1 MTGKR
6 DGTLLRREFVKAAA
20 ISTAGLVLVKPGSV
34 IGAPAN
40 SRLRLGLIGA
50 GGRGTHD
57 AGVFVSETNTQV
69 TAVADAFQDRLERAK
84 RQLDARLASKD
95 RPNIDPNRLYKGLDG
110 YGDLLASG
118 VDAVLIT
125 SPPWFHPEHMEAA
138 VDAGVHVYCEKPV
151 ATDVYGA
158 KRVLRAGEKAEG
170 KVSIEVGFQLRSSR
184 VYAEVAERIARGDI
198 GEPVSGQVYY
208 HTGALGDRSRPGE
221 SKDQTLLRNWV
232 FDIALSGDIIVEQ
245 NIHCIDICNWLLGSH
260 PVEAI
265 GTGGQKART
274 GLGDCYDH
282 FQVLY
287 SYPKDVQIAFTSTQ
301 FLKGWGDVAVR
312 IYGTKGV
319 AEVHYN
325 KPNQITG
332 DNKWESQDDPFDGVE
347 SKRVSGFV
355 NSVLEN
361 KPINSAQHGAESA
374 LSSILGR
381 EATYKGRE
389 LTWDAVMRSNQRF
402 RVKLD
407 IA

>member
-1 MTGKR
+1 MTEKH
-6 DGTLLRREFVKAAA
+6 DGTLLRRDFVKATA
-20 ISTAGLVLVKPGSV
+20 ITTAGLVLVKPESV

-40 SRLRLGLIGA
+40 SRLKLGLIGA

-57 AGVFVSETNTQV
+57 AGVFVSETETQV
-69 TAVADAFQDRLERAK
+69 TAVADTFQDRLERAK
-84 RQLDARLASKD
+84 GQLDARLARKN
-95 RPNIDPNRLYKGLDG
+95 RPKIEQNRLYQGLKA
-110 YGDLLASG
+110 YEELLASG

-125 SPPWFHPEHMEAA
+125 SPPWYHVEHLEAA
-138 VDAGVHVYCEKPV
+138 IDAGVHVYCEKPV

-158 KRVLRAGEKAEG
+158 KRVIRAGEKAEG
-170 KVSIEVGFQLRSSR
+170 KVSIEVGFQLRCSR
-184 VYAEVAERIARGDI
+184 VYEEVAKRIMRGDI

-208 HTGALGDRSRPGE
+208 HTGALGNRSRPGE
-221 SKDQTLLRNWV
+221 SEDQKRLRNWV
-232 FDIALSGDIIVEQ
+232 FDIELSGDIIVEQ
-245 NIHCIDICNWLLGSH
+245 NIHCIDIGNWFLGSH
-260 PVEAI
+260 PTKAI

-287 SYPKDVQIAFTSTQ
+287 TYPNDVQIAFTSTQ

-319 AEVHYN
+319 AEIHYS
-325 KPNQITG
+325 KPNKITG
-332 DNKWESQDDPFDGVE
+332 DNKWESQEDPFAGVE
-347 SKRVSGFV
+347 STRVSGFV
-355 NSVLEN
+355 NSVLDN
-361 KPINSAQHGAESA
+361 KPINSAKHGAESA

-389 LTWDAVMRSNQRF
+389 LTWNRMMRSNQRF

-407 IA
+407 VV